1 MSHGYIDS
9 INQVNGSRNSESR
22 LVGNGGLL
30 GQASA
35 RVEGN
40 SAIWHPDRP
49 SSDAVAISDESHN
62 GALVQAPVSP
72 SGIWNGNV
80 TNAPGMQAGAVYG
93 RTVEGI
99 QPGMQAGAVY
109 C

>member
-1 MSHGYIDS
+1 MSQGYIDS

-22 LVGNGGLL
+22 LVGNGALL

-35 RVEGN
+35 RVEG
-40 SAIWHPDRP
+40 SPAIWHPNRP
-49 SSDAVAISDESHN
+49 SSDAVEISEESHN

-72 SGIWNGNV
+72 SGIWNGNM
-80 TNAPGMQAGAVYG
+80 NAPGMQAGAVYG
-93 RTVEGI
+93 RTVEGVL
-99 QPGMQAGAVY
+99 PGMQAGAVY